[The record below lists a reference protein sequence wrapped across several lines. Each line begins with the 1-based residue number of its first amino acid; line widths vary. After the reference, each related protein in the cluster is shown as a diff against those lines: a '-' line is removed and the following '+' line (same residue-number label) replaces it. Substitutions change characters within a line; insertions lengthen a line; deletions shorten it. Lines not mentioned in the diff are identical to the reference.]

1 MPEQFPADSRRSLR
15 SQSLDLLRF
24 PLAVIVA
31 AIHVIA
37 TRSYCVGNHIVRF
50 DSMAGADS
58 FYHFFDAFL
67 RGQSVPIYF
76 FISGYVFFLGIKLT
90 IDTYGHKLQNRSK
103 SLLIPYISWNILAI
117 GVAAIA
123 VLPQMSDIIPAA
135 KTFHINLSLENV
147 LQCFW
152 NAHDGIFSDGTITT
166 PGSDIYPQDYPL
178 WFVRDLMI
186 IVICTPMIYFCLKKT
201 RWYAVGALAAIWFV
215 LSPFKMGHFG
225 QLLTGFFFFS
235 WGAHTSFHGK
245 DMITEFNKF
254 FKTSVLLYCSISLLI
269 WLLPD
274 IPHVIVHLLKS
285 INVVAGMVMAY
296 GLAARLIQSRRVKV
310 SKFLAVASFF
320 VYAGHAL
327 FVAYINIFL
336 FRLFRP
342 EHFYGVALIYLAT
355 LVLTISLLLL
365 IFKLLGRYLP
375 SIQKILAGKTYR

>member
-24 PLAVIVA
+24 PLAIIVVV
-31 AIHVIA
+31 IHVIA
-37 TRSYCVGNHIVRF
+37 TRSYYIGSHIVRF
-50 DSMAGADS
+50 EKMPGADT
-58 FYHFFDAFL
+58 FYSFFDAFL

-103 SLLIPYISWNILAI
+103 SLLIPYLAWNVLAI
-117 GVAAIA
+117 AVAAIA
-123 VLPQMSDIIPAA
+123 VLPEMRDIIPYA
-135 KTFHINLSLENV
+135 KALHVKISPETI

-152 NAHDGIFSDGTITT
+152 NAHDGIFSDGTVTK

-186 IVICTPMIYFCLKKT
+186 IAICAPMIYFVLKKT
-201 RWYAVGALAAIWFV
+201 RWYAISILAATWFI

-235 WGAHTSFHGK
+235 WGAHTSYHGK
-245 DMITEFNKF
+245 DMIAEFNRF
-254 FKTSVLLYCSISLLI
+254 FKSSLILYIAISTVLWVTPGMPSWLY
-269 WLLPD
+269 
-274 IPHVIVHLLKS
+274 HLLKS
-285 INVVAGMVMAY
+285 INVVSGMVMAY
-296 GLAARLIQSRRVKV
+296 GLAARLIQSRRIKV

-327 FVAYINIFL
+327 IVAYINIFL
-336 FRLFRP
+336 FRLFQPR
-342 EHFYGVALIYLAT
+342 HFFGVALVYLTT
-355 LVLTISLLLL
+355 LVVTISLLLL
-365 IFKLLGRYLP
+365 VFKLIGRYLP
-375 SIQKILAGKTYR
+375 ALQKILTGKSYK